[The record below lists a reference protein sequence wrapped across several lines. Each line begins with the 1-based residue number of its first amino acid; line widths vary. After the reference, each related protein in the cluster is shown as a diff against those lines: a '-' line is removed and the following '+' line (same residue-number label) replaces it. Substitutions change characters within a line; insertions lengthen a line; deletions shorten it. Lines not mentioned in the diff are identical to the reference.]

1 MQVNNGQN
9 NWAKY
14 DIARMQKKRCKCTT
28 HRTNFATRAATLRK
42 WQKIIMIFYHIR
54 KVAAREVAARA
65 AKLVLR
71 GVFGTPILEEWEVL
85 GDQQ

>member
-1 MQVNNGQN
+1 
-9 NWAKY
+9 
-14 DIARMQKKRCKCTT
+14 
-28 HRTNFATRAATLRK
+28 
-42 WQKIIMIFYHIR
+42 MIFYHIR